1 MSKHAYTLA
10 LALLALGCDEAKQA
24 EAEGTASLQAN
35 ATITAKDF
43 ELATVVELVE
53 REDVRDAESLE
64 ALLNAEDSTIRVDVD
79 SDGTRDFIQVHEV
92 GEAGLAGSAKV
103 EVEAEAEADGAL
115 RVAGKDGEKVT
126 FELRVVPSSKVVLQV
141 DPVEPVE
148 VETVV
153 VATVNI
159 ELQEAEKRVVVEAS
173 YAPTI
178 VVVSDVEVEHVY
190 VHHVELEH
198 RHDHWVVVG
207 SPFVAWVWIDAR
219 PHYYGHVHLPPGHA
233 KKLGLYWYGGHH
245 GGHGNGHGKGHWKGH
260 GGHHDVHHDVHHGGH
275 HGGPDKVHVKV
286 KGGHG
291 GGGKVHVKTKG
302 GGGKGK
308 H

>member
-10 LALLALGCDEAKQA
+10 LALLALECLGCDEAKQA
-24 EAEGTASLQAN
+24 EVDSTASLQAN
-35 ATITAKDF
+35 TTIAAKDF

-64 ALLNAEDSTIRVDVD
+64 ALINAEDSTIHVDVD
-79 SDGTRDFIQVHEV
+79 GDGTRDFIQVHEV

-103 EVEAEAEADGAL
+103 EVKAEAEADGAL
-115 RVAGKDGEKVT
+115 RVAGKDGEAVH
-126 FELRVVPSSKVVLQV
+126 FELRVVPSSKVVVQV
-141 DPVEPVE
+141 EEVEPAE

-153 VATVNI
+153 VATV
-159 ELQEAEKRVVVEAS
+159 EVKLDEAEHRVIVEAR
-173 YAPTI
+173 YAPTV

-190 VHHVELEH
+190 VHHIELEH

-219 PHYYGHVHLPPGHA
+219 PFYYGHVHLPPGQA
-233 KKLGLYWYGGHH
+233 KKMGLYWHGGHH
-245 GGHGNGHGKGHWKGH
+245 GGGHGNGHWKGGGHGGGH
-260 GGHHDVHHDVHHGGH
+260 GGHHA
-275 HGGPDKVHVKV
+275 GP
-286 KGGHG
+286 
-291 GGGKVHVKTKG
+291 GKVHVKAKG
-302 GGGKGK
+302 GPSGGGGKSKGGKGGKGK